1 VRLVDYTFEPFS
13 GRILLTSFLPAVDE
27 QLNPVS
33 LRITYEVDQGGTA
46 FWVVGADG
54 QFKIGKGFEIGGS
67 AVTDRNPLAP
77 YDLYSA
83 NAVLAPGRAHGTGG
97 GSGAKQQHRQHQ
109 PDQPVDHTRAG
120 RPRGRSE
127 GQRRAR

>member
-1 VRLVDYTFEPFS
+1 MRDRSQPSRIISVRPLVRLADYSFEPFS

-33 LRITYEVDQGGTA
+33 LRVTYEVDQGGTA

-54 QFKIGKGFEIGGS
+54 QFKIGQGFEIGGS

-77 YDLYSA
+77 YDLYLS
-83 NAVLAPGRAHGTGG
+83 LIHI
-97 GSGAKQQHRQHQ
+97 
-109 PDQPVDHTRAG
+109 
-120 RPRGRSE
+120 
-127 GQRRAR
+127 